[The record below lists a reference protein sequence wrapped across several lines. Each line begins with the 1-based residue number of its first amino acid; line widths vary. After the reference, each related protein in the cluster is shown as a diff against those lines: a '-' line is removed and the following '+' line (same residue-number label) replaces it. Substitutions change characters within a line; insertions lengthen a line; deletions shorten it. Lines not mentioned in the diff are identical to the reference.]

1 MSSKKE
7 QSEMQY
13 KTEQLK
19 LQLYKKDVLLMYIY
33 MFKIQKALYAI
44 EHLSHVGLTEKSK
57 QELIEEEIAKIKES
71 LDDIFE
77 GLDHHHAYITTN
89 MEVLLFN
96 KLASDMK
103 ELIREV
109 KSDIELTGEFHQCVV
124 DTSDKILKLLKRIED
139 DNESRNQY

>member
-7 QSEMQY
+7 
-13 KTEQLK
+13 EQLK

-77 GLDHHHAYITTN
+77 GLDHHHAYITKT
-89 MEVLLFN
+89 MEILLFN
-96 KLASDMK
+96 KIASDMK

-124 DTSDKILKLLKRIED
+124 DTSDKILKLLKEIED
-139 DNESRNQY
+139 DNESRN

>member
-7 QSEMQY
+7 
-13 KTEQLK
+13 EQLK
-19 LQLYKKDVLLMYIY
+19 LQLYKKDVLLIYIY
-33 MFKIQKALYAI
+33 MFKIQKALYTI
-44 EHLSHVGLTEKSK
+44 EHLSHAGLTEKSK
-57 QELIEEEIAKIKES
+57 QELIEEEITKIKES

-77 GLDHHHAYITTN
+77 GLDHHHAYIITN

-124 DTSDKILKLLKRIED
+124 DISDKILKVIKKIED
-139 DNESRNQY
+139 NNESRS

>member
-7 QSEMQY
+7 
-13 KTEQLK
+13 EQLK

-33 MFKIQKALYAI
+33 MFKIQKALYTI

-57 QELIEEEIAKIKES
+57 QELIEDEIAKIKEN

-77 GLDHHHAYITTN
+77 GLDHHHAYITKA
-89 MEVLLFN
+89 MEILLFN
-96 KLASDMK
+96 KIASDMK

-124 DTSDKILKLLKRIED
+124 DTSDKILKLLKEIED
-139 DNESRNQY
+139 DNESRK

>member
-7 QSEMQY
+7 
-13 KTEQLK
+13 EQLK

-33 MFKIQKALYAI
+33 MFKIQKALYTI

-57 QELIEEEIAKIKES
+57 QELIEEEIAKIKEG

-77 GLDHHHAYITTN
+77 GLDHHHAYIITN

-139 DNESRNQY
+139 ENESRK